1 MVVDRCPFQCWF
13 FGWFSSG
20 FNGVPHTKGGQIGQ
34 HNQGLFQL
42 GRYIVLIGIGSLI
55 RVQRLPH
62 LFHVWDMPHF
72 TDAYCCFDDKTTK
85 DNPVC
90 RVYGNRWNWL
100 FGISRTNSKL
110 FERVIESMDISP
122 ELQQLIR
129 SDLAWHY
136 RVLPKSQSEHGMSF
150 YIDETSDQLI
160 AREELEA
167 LLGESV
173 ELIACAPETIQRN
186 LGRYYR
192 NTNSDDEKISFDSRT
207 DFVDRIIQ
215 EANKLGSSDIHI
227 EIFGEKA
234 RVRIR
239 IDGNLIQRYSIDK
252 TDYPELVN
260 KIKIRSNLD
269 ISEKRLPQDGR
280 IQYEDFDI
288 RVSILPTL
296 HGEKIVL
303 RILGHDASSISI
315 DKVGFSPNE
324 KTNYLEGIKKPNG
337 IILISG
343 PTGSGKTTTLYAT
356 LKLLNEEK
364 RNIVTVEDPVE
375 YTLDGINQVQLK
387 ESIGLTF
394 ASALRSFLRQ
404 DPDVIMLGEIRDG
417 ETAQMAIRAA
427 LTGHL
432 VLSTIHTNSAWG
444 TISRLIDMGVPPFL
458 LANTINTSVA
468 QRLVRKLCV
477 RCKATKNLE
486 RKDWPMGSSSFTI
499 PEQQTIPVGCDECH
513 YTGYKGRLALY
524 EVIPVDQSLAEA
536 IKGNR
541 HDIEEILQERDI
553 KNLATRAYEVL
564 IEGTTSLEEVYPLL
578 SGY

>member
-1 MVVDRCPFQCWF
+1 MLER
-13 FGWFSSG
+13 
-20 FNGVPHTKGGQIGQ
+20 IE
-34 HNQGLFQL
+34 
-42 GRYIVLIGIGSLI
+42 
-55 RVQRLPH
+55 
-62 LFHVWDMPHF
+62 
-72 TDAYCCFDDKTTK
+72 
-85 DNPVC
+85 
-90 RVYGNRWNWL
+90 
-100 FGISRTNSKL
+100 ISA
-110 FERVIESMDISP
+110 EA
-122 ELQQLIR
+122 QQLIR

-136 RVLPKSQSEHGMSF
+136 RILPKEQSDTLTVF
-150 YIDETSDQLI
+150 YIDETTDTQI
-160 AREELEA
+160 ASEELEA
-167 LLGESV
+167 LLGTSI
-173 ELIACAPETIQRN
+173 ELIKHPKEQIQRS

-192 NTNSDDEKISFDSRT
+192 NTTNEDERISFDSKT
-207 DFVDRIIQ
+207 DFVDRLIQ

-227 EIFGEKA
+227 EVYGEKA
-234 RVRIR
+234 RIRIR
-239 IDGNLIQRYSIDK
+239 IDGNLMQRFVVALE
-252 TDYPELVN
+252 DYAELVN

-280 IQYEDFDI
+280 IEYDDFDI

-296 HGEKIVL
+296 HGEKIVM
-303 RILGHDASSISI
+303 RILGHDASSINLE
-315 DKVGFSPNE
+315 KVGFSEEE
-324 KTNYLEGIKKPNG
+324 KQNYLEGIRKPNG

-356 LKLLNEEK
+356 LKQLNEEK

-375 YTLDGINQVQLK
+375 YTLEGINQVQLK

-468 QRLVRKLCV
+468 QRLVRRLCTS
-477 RCKATKNLE
+477 CKTTMPLKSE
-486 RKDWPMGSSSFTI
+486 DWPLGVSAFEI
-499 PEQQTIPVGCDECH
+499 PTEHHVAVGCDQCH

-524 EVIPVDQSLAEA
+524 EVLPIDHELSLAIKANEYNVDDIIKKRGIKSLA
-536 IKGNR
+536 I
-541 HDIEEILQERDI
+541 
-553 KNLATRAYEVL
+553 RAYEVL
-564 IEGTTSLEEVYPLL
+564 TSGVTSLEEVYPLL

>member
-1 MVVDRCPFQCWF
+1 M
-13 FGWFSSG
+13 
-20 FNGVPHTKGGQIGQ
+20 N
-34 HNQGLFQL
+34 
-42 GRYIVLIGIGSLI
+42 
-55 RVQRLPH
+55 
-62 LFHVWDMPHF
+62 
-72 TDAYCCFDDKTTK
+72 
-85 DNPVC
+85 
-90 RVYGNRWNWL
+90 
-100 FGISRTNSKL
+100 
-110 FERVIESMDISP
+110 ISP

-136 RVLPKSQSEHGMSF
+136 RVLPKVQTEDSMVF
-150 YIDETSDQLI
+150 FIDETVDQFVVK
-160 AREELEA
+160 EELEA
-167 LLGESV
+167 LLGQRV
-173 ELIACAPETIQRN
+173 ELLTCKPEHIQRN

-192 NTNSDDEKISFDSRT
+192 NTNSDDEKITFDART
-207 DFVDRIIQ
+207 DFVDRLIQ

-252 TDYPELVN
+252 SDYPELVN

-303 RILGHDASSISI
+303 RILGHDASSISL
-315 DKVGFSPNE
+315 DRVGFSEEE
-324 KTNYLEGIKKPNG
+324 KRNYMEGVRKPNG

-356 LKLLNEEK
+356 LKVLNQEK

-444 TISRLIDMGVPPFL
+444 TISRLIDMDVPPFL

-468 QRLVRKLCV
+468 QRLVRKLC
-477 RCKATKNLE
+477 TKCSTSGDLDP
-486 RKDWPMGSSSFTI
+486 KDWPQGNSSFKI
-499 PEQQTIPVGCDECH
+499 PKKHILAVGCDECH

-524 EVIPVDQSLAEA
+524 EVIPVDQTLAEA

-541 HDIEEILQERDI
+541 HDIEEILKERGI

-564 IEGTTSLEEVYPLL
+564 IEGITSLEEVYPLL

>member
-1 MVVDRCPFQCWF
+1 M
-13 FGWFSSG
+13 SAEM
-20 FNGVPHTKGGQIGQ
+20 
-34 HNQGLFQL
+34 
-42 GRYIVLIGIGSLI
+42 YI
-55 RVQRLPH
+55 
-62 LFHVWDMPHF
+62 
-72 TDAYCCFDDKTTK
+72 A
-85 DNPVC
+85 
-90 RVYGNRWNWL
+90 
-100 FGISRTNSKL
+100 
-110 FERVIESMDISP
+110 P
-122 ELQQLIR
+122 EVHQLIR
-129 SDLAWHY
+129 ADLAWHY
-136 RVLPKSQSEHGMSF
+136 RVLPKSRSESAMEFFVDETVDHGMV
-150 YIDETSDQLI
+150 Q
-160 AREELEA
+160 EELGA
-167 LLGESV
+167 LLGVKIILEPLDSV
-173 ELIACAPETIQRN
+173 QIQRN

-192 NTNSDDEKISFDSRT
+192 NTNADDEKIAIDGRT
-207 DFVDRIIQ
+207 DFVDRLIQ

-227 EIFGEKA
+227 EIYADKA

-239 IDGNLIQRYSIDK
+239 IDGNLIQRYAVDRK
-252 TDYPELVN
+252 DYPELVN
-260 KIKIRSNLD
+260 KIKIRANLD

-303 RILGHDASSISI
+303 RILGHDASSISL
-315 DKVGFSPNE
+315 DKVGFSEAE
-324 KTNYLEGIKKPNG
+324 KRNYLEGIRKPNG

-356 LKLLNEEK
+356 LKILNEEK
-364 RNIVTVEDPVE
+364 RNVVTVEDPVE

-394 ASALRSFLRQ
+394 SSALRSFLRQ

-444 TISRLIDMGVPPFL
+444 TISRLIDMDVPAFL

-477 RCKATKNLE
+477 KCKTEQALDP
-486 RKDWPMGSSSFTI
+486 KDWPVMTTGFKVPATHFV
-499 PEQQTIPVGCDECH
+499 PVGCDECH
-513 YTGYKGRLALY
+513 YTGYRGRVALY
-524 EVIPVDQSLAEA
+524 EVIPIDQELAES

-541 HDIEEILQERDI
+541 SDVSALLETRGI
-553 KNLATRAYEVL
+553 KNLAVRAYEIL
-564 IEGTTSLEEVYPLL
+564 MEGTASLEEVYPLL